1 MIAGKSSANVPVAD
15 QVGTD
20 PMSLGEAPLYEAS
33 SMPHGQCRIACQWP
47 AGAAA
52 RSRAASVFFVWVA
65 ARSVVYIVC
74 HFGLRT
80 DPCSSSASLSGLR
93 PGPWSTSSGLRPP
106 PGGDLCN
113 TTAVGIALQ
122 IPYAY

>member
-20 PMSLGEAPLYEAS
+20 PMSFGEAPLYEAP
-33 SMPHGQCRIACQWP
+33 SMPHGQCRIACQW
-47 AGAAA
+47 AAA

-74 HFGLRT
+74 HFGLRPG
-80 DPCSSSASLSGLR
+80 PCSSSASLSGLR
-93 PGPWSTSSGLRPP
+93 PVRHGGLHRL
-106 PGGDLCN
+106 GCGHLQ
-113 TTAVGIALQ
+113 AVTYVTRQRWGSL
-122 IPYAY
+122 YTRY